1 MFTVNNSCFRGARHS
16 GHTTHVDRMI
26 RLQGFKVRSSDLKFI
41 QEIPCKCGHTFSFSA
56 YGDEPWSAEVC
67 PKCGSSAGLIDPLS
81 VNVTAERLLCRS
93 KAELEGGDYSL
104 SIVIGTIAVESFLTR
119 LFFKVKGM
127 DSYATTF
134 MLPTPA
140 QEKAWEVDYPRS
152 GGFPRPADFVSK
164 AMTGFTFDKFVTQ
177 NNVATKIMAR
187 FPDAANLSV
196 TEYFQNE
203 LFRRRNRIAHWGYV
217 NSTKAEA
224 QLCHTL
230 AVAIVSILREM
241 DKSKY
246 AAL

>member
-1 MFTVNNSCFRGARHS
+1 M
-16 GHTTHVDRMI
+16 
-26 RLQGFKVRSSDLKFI
+26 
-41 QEIPCKCGHTFSFSA
+41 
-56 YGDEPWSAEVC
+56 
-67 PKCGSSAGLIDPLS
+67 DPLS
-81 VNVTAERLLCRS
+81 VHVTAERLLWRS
-93 KAELEGGDYSL
+93 KSELEGGDYSL
-104 SIVIGTIAVESFLTR
+104 SIVIGTVAVESFLTR
-119 LFFKVKGM
+119 LFFKLKGM
-127 DSYATTF
+127 DSYAATF
-134 MLPTPA
+134 TLPTQA

-164 AMTGFTFDKFVTQ
+164 AMTGFTFDNFVAQ
-177 NNVATKIMAR
+177 NKTAARIMNSL
-187 FPDAANLSV
+187 PDAANISA

-241 DKSKY
+241 DKAKY